1 MLNEFHGAP
10 ISTTLVEARS
20 VTISFTWEF
29 AETRQRGSNQSK
41 GINKRKGKERK
52 GFRDRF
58 RRWVLLLLSSPTDTL
73 PILLI
78 QACLYTLCTGI
89 AAVPTR
95 IRARE
100 YLSSILAPPSHLTT
114 RKNRSPKV
122 CTPTTLCCSPCA
134 AVTHHFSYL
143 EARNILTSSTTADIF
158 HPCLTST
165 MCHVDWIVER
175 QPVPRPFLFSF
186 MYTLFFL
193 TSSLVS
199 CVSLSLSPLSVISF
213 LREIRGSILNE
224 IPRVVIPTPIDLS
237 NALQL
242 RSERIIV
249 KPCRPLFSGV

>member
-78 QACLYTLCTGI
+78 QTCLYTLCTGSWPFQHEYGRENI
-89 AAVPTR
+89 C
-95 IRARE
+95 RA
-100 YLSSILAPPSHLTT
+100 YWAPSHLTT

-158 HPCLTST
+158 LHPCLMST

-186 MYTLFFL
+186 MYTLSFL
-193 TSSLVS
+193 PSSFVS
-199 CVSLSLSPLSVISF
+199 CVSLSFYPLSVIAF

-224 IPRVVIPTPIDLS
+224 IPRVVIPTSIDLS

-249 KPCRPLFSGV
+249 KRL

>member
-165 MCHVDWIVER
+165 MCHVD
-175 QPVPRPFLFSF
+175 
-186 MYTLFFL
+186 
-193 TSSLVS
+193 
-199 CVSLSLSPLSVISF
+199 
-213 LREIRGSILNE
+213 
-224 IPRVVIPTPIDLS
+224 
-237 NALQL
+237 
-242 RSERIIV
+242 
-249 KPCRPLFSGV
+249 